1 MGNKSPV
8 TNDYTDCKFSHS
20 KSFLHLSVSQI
31 KDPGSEDHDK
41 QTPAEQAG
49 HKSQEE
55 SDTGESDEGYIEGEN
70 EEDENKATKEELY
83 LLLIS
88 FFAILGLTHCAMA

>member
-1 MGNKSPV
+1 M
-8 TNDYTDCKFSHS
+8 
-20 KSFLHLSVSQI
+20 SVSQI
-31 KDPGSEDHDK
+31 KDPEHEVSDE
-41 QTPAEQAG
+41 QTAADQAG

-55 SDTGESDEGYIEGEN
+55 SDNGEPDEGEN

-88 FFAILGLTHCAMA
+88 LFAILGLTHCAMA

>member
-1 MGNKSPV
+1 MKNSIRTQYSIP
-8 TNDYTDCKFSHS
+8 
-20 KSFLHLSVSQI
+20 I
-31 KDPGSEDHDK
+31 W
-41 QTPAEQAG
+41 TPLDQAG

-55 SDTGESDEGYIEGEN
+55 SDTGESGEGEN

>member
-1 MGNKSPV
+1 M
-8 TNDYTDCKFSHS
+8 
-20 KSFLHLSVSQI
+20 SVSQI
-31 KDPGSEDHDK
+31 KDPEPKVTDE

-55 SDTGESDEGYIEGEN
+55 SDTGESDEGNIEGEN